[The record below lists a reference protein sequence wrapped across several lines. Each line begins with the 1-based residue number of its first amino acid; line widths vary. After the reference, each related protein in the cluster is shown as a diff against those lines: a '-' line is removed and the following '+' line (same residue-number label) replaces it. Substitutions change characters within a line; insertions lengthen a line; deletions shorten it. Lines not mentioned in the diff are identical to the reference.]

1 MLKIYFLHKNFLQVL
16 GVKLHVANLLN
27 HHLLHLVA
35 VLLGL
40 LPAALH
46 RSVAADQPLLQVTD
60 RLDGLLLALVTDLP
74 GLLFAVLGVAVLL
87 GLLGASLLLQLAD
100 LLGLEVAVLL
110 LHREGEDIGKL
121 LTISVDISLAHLYLD
136 LSGDV
141 VAILLRGPR
150 ADNLLLPIAI
160 VLGSHLPLAVE
171 LHGVGAGHV
180 VDNLLLHVAVRCLHI
195 AALVVILGGGVDLVG
210 GVTDP
215 VLSCEAPL
223 DLVGLLQG
231 LVVDGLHQ
239 VADQLI
245 NIEADSFNVGLD
257 DTRAVFEHLP
267 LTVLLVLGPASLLSV
282 RLALVLEHHL
292 LHLVAVGVLVHPIA
306 SHVGLSNIRIVILYR
321 SWGRVLLRRRWA
333 RVPRCWCRVLRSWCW
348 VLRSR
353 CGVLRSR
360 CRILRIGS

>member
-1 MLKIYFLHKNFLQVL
+1 MLKIYFLCNMNLQVL
-16 GVKLHVANLLN
+16 GVKLHVANLLD

-46 RSVAADQPLLQVTD
+46 RRVAADQPLLKVTD
-60 RLDGLLLALVTDLP
+60 RLDGLLLTLVTDFP
-74 GLLFAVLGVAVLL
+74 GMLLAVLGVAVLL

-100 LLGLEVAVLL
+100 LLGLEVTVLL
-110 LHREGEDIGKL
+110 LHREGEDIGEL
-121 LTISVDISLAHLYLD
+121 LTISVDISLAYLYLD
-136 LSGDV
+136 LSWDV
-141 VAILLRGPR
+141 VTILLRGPR

-180 VDNLLLHVAVRCLHI
+180 VDNLLLHVAVRCLHV

-239 VADQLI
+239 VTDQLVHV
-245 NIEADSFNVGLD
+245 EADPLHVGLD
-257 DTRAVFEHLP
+257 DPRTVLEHLP
-267 LTVLLVLGPASLLSV
+267 LAVLLVLGPASLLSV
-282 RLALVLEHHL
+282 RLALVLEYPL
-292 LHLVAVGVLVHPIA
+292 LHLVAVGVLVDPITP
-306 SHVGLSNIRIVILYR
+306 HIGLSNIRIILLNR
-321 SWGRVLLRRRWA
+321 SWRRVLLWRRWA
-333 RVPRCWCRVLRSWCW
+333 RVPRCWCRVLRLWSRVHRSWCW

-353 CGVLRSR
+353 R
-360 CRILRIGS
+360 

>member
-1 MLKIYFLHKNFLQVL
+1 MLKIYFLHKSFLQVL
-16 GVKLHVANLLN
+16 GVKLHVANLLD

-74 GLLFAVLGVAVLL
+74 GLLLAVLGVAVLF
-87 GLLGASLLLQLAD
+87 GLLGASLLLELTD
-100 LLGLEVAVLL
+100 LLGLKVAVLL
-110 LHREGEDIGKL
+110 LHREGKDIGEL
-121 LTISVDISLAHLYLD
+121 LAISVDISLTHLYLD

-180 VDNLLLHVAVRCLHI
+180 VDNLLLHVAVRCLHV
-195 AALVVILGGGVDLVG
+195 AALVVVLGGGVDLVG

-215 VLSCEAPL
+215 VLPCEAPL

-231 LVVDGLHQ
+231 LVVDGLDQ
-239 VADQLI
+239 VAHQLI
-245 NIEADSFNVGLD
+245 HVEADPLHVGLD
-257 DTRAVFEHLP
+257 DPRAVLEHLP
-267 LTVLLVLGPASLLSV
+267 LAVLLVLGPASLLSV
-282 RLALVLEHHL
+282 RLALVLEYDL
-292 LHLVAVGVLVHPIA
+292 LHLVAVGVLVDPITP
-306 SHVGLSNIRIVILYR
+306 HVSLSNIRIILLNR
-321 SWGRVLLRRRWA
+321 SWGRVLLWRWWP
-333 RVPRCWCRVLRSWCW
+333 RVPRCWCRVLRS
-348 VLRSR
+348 R
-353 CGVLRSR
+353 CGVLRSW
-360 CRILRIGS
+360 CWVLRIGS